1 MPKKVVSIVVFPGSN
16 CDRDLDVAVQKYMDV
31 KTELVWHDDPS
42 IKNQEMIFIPGGFSF
57 GDYLRSGALATKS
70 PAMKEVIR
78 LSNKGVPIIGICN
91 GFQIL
96 TECKLLDGALI
107 DNYKRLF
114 ICKENFVK
122 IENKNTQFTKNIKK
136 NVVQF
141 PIAHAQGRFYTSED
155 NLKKLEDN
163 NQIVFKY
170 SSRDGKINKSQ
181 NPNGSMNNIA
191 GIINKNKNILGLM
204 PHPERALDFS
214 EDKDGVSFFRGLQ
227 NLL

>member
-16 CDRDLDVAVQKYMDV
+16 CDRDLDIAVQKYMNV
-31 KTELVWHDDPS
+31 NTELVWHDDS
-42 IKNQEMIFIPGGFSF
+42 NIKNQEMIFIPGGFSF

-78 LSNKGVPIIGICN
+78 LSKKGVPIIGICN

-122 IENKNTQFTKNIKK
+122 IENKNTPFTKICIKMLF
-136 NVVQF
+136 NF
-141 PIAHAQGRFYTSED
+141 
-155 NLKKLEDN
+155 L
-163 NQIVFKY
+163 
-170 SSRDGKINKSQ
+170 
-181 NPNGSMNNIA
+181 
-191 GIINKNKNILGLM
+191 
-204 PHPERALDFS
+204 
-214 EDKDGVSFFRGLQ
+214 
-227 NLL
+227 